1 MRDNLQLD
9 LLTCQSG
16 HGMMALMADIEP
28 PSTIMSII
36 GAFPMNYKQ
45 MVLDYLEGRMEYHDF
60 QNEIDNNAD
69 FIQWFQYVVP
79 STCFSSTIPTP
90 ENNFKGEQIP
100 FDLKADLKLLE
111 HFNPKGS
118 LAFQLNFQSLMS
130 RLIKEAFPDIHFK
143 VDPTIDNM
151 YTLILEAVPSYIGG
165 AELSRSGFIERM
177 IQELPD
183 DWSKTKKI
191 KELRERIK
199 AAFHIEGRN
208 YPHWVQ
214 SPEWPLSNGKPMK
227 YVKTTVKYKGEWY
240 QHHFVDVDTG
250 EETIVD
256 DAY

>member
-1 MRDNLQLD
+1 MD
-9 LLTCQSG
+9 
-16 HGMMALMADIEP
+16 
-28 PSTIMSII
+28 
-36 GAFPMNYKQ
+36 YKQ
-45 MVLDYLEGRMEYHDF
+45 MVLDYLEGKMPYPDF
-60 QNEIDNNAD
+60 QNEIDND
-69 FIQWFQYVVP
+69 VQFVQWFQEVVP
-79 STCFSSTIPTP
+79 ASHHSRTLPTP

-100 FDLKADLKLLE
+100 FDLKASLQLLE
-111 HFNPKGS
+111 YSDPKGS
-118 LAFQLNFQSLMS
+118 LTYQLDFQSLMS
-130 RLIKEAFPDIHFK
+130 VLMREAFPDIQF
-143 VDPTIDNM
+143 VRDPTISNL

-165 AELSRSGFIERM
+165 SELSRSGFIERM
-177 IQELPD
+177 IQEFPD
-183 DWSKTKKI
+183 DWSKTKKN

-250 EETIVD
+250 EKRIVD